1 MLVSQGRA
9 LREQA
14 SLTRNWFL
22 APASYRGN
30 PDRSWTTASSVKV
43 KVLTAD
49 DLDKYTLA
57 DVVLPLPGYDIKYP
71 EGPLFEK
78 YKEIM
83 AADGLDPSK
92 MRRDQ
97 R

>member
-1 MLVSQGRA
+1 M
-9 LREQA
+9 
-14 SLTRNWFL
+14 
-22 APASYRGN
+22 
-30 PDRSWTTASSVKV
+30 
-43 KVLTAD
+43 LTAD

-71 EGPLFEK
+71 EGPLFER
-78 YKEIM
+78 YVEIM

>member
-1 MLVSQGRA
+1 MLTMS
-9 LREQA
+9 
-14 SLTRNWFL
+14 L
-22 APASYRGN
+22 APATYRGN

-43 KVLTAD
+43 KVLAAE

-57 DVVLPLPGYDIKYP
+57 DVVLPLPGFDIKYP
-71 EGPLFEK
+71 EGPLYEK
-78 YKEIM
+78 YKDIM
-83 AADGLDPSK
+83 AADGLDPAK